1 MHITTFLFFDVR
13 TNLMDFVLPLI
24 HNAQNTCFQIE
35 KTSYDCALYRALLTI
50 FFVDFFTK
58 SFILNTKLHAK
69 LMIVNN

>member
-35 KTSYDCALYRALLTI
+35 KTSYDCALYRALLTFFWLI
-50 FFVDFFTK
+50 FYQVIHTK
-58 SFILNTKLHAK
+58 YQVTCQINDPK
-69 LMIVNN
+69 